1 MAFFT
6 GKIIFVIVAW
16 ALMTVALLYPN
27 SIHAQCEP
35 MQFANVN
42 GRAVA
47 YHILGNASTTPLVFI
62 NGGPGV
68 DHTFHHLSKTWQQ
81 LARSR
86 RIVFFDQP
94 GTGKSWPVGTTDSL
108 GIDDLLL
115 SVEAIRNSINASRIS
130 LIGHSWGGYVAL
142 AYALRYPQ
150 RVERLVLVSS
160 VAPKISTT
168 TFLFGSLFPEVQAE
182 RRKLRADNPADVQ
195 KYIRLSLAMSFY
207 SPKVCNQI
215 LKKLGVINVAKY
227 NGHQENLLWKDAER
241 HDLSNDLKLITI
253 PVLVTTGRYDANI
266 APRTSWAIHQAIKG
280 SQFVVF
286 ERSGHFPMI
295 EEPHRFFTVINM
307 FLRGL

>member
-1 MAFFT
+1 MTSFT
-6 GKIIFVIVAW
+6 GKIMFVFTTCASMII
-16 ALMTVALLYPN
+16 ALLHAHTAP
-27 SIHAQCEP
+27 AQCEP

-47 YHILGNASTTPLVFI
+47 YHVLGNATGTPLIFI
-62 NGGPGV
+62 NGGPGF
-68 DHTFHHLSKTWQQ
+68 DHSFHHLSKTWQQ
-81 LARSR
+81 HGRSR

-94 GTGKSWPVGTTDSL
+94 GTGKSWPVGTNDSL

-115 SVEAIRNSINASRIS
+115 SVEAIRNSINASRLS

-142 AYALRYPQ
+142 AYALRYPE

-160 VAPKISTT
+160 VAPKISET
-168 TFLFGSLFPEVQAE
+168 TFLFGTVFPEVQAQRSE
-182 RRKLRADNPADVQ
+182 LHADNPAEVQ

-207 SPKVCNQI
+207 SSKIRNRV
-215 LKKLGVINVAKY
+215 LKKTGTVKY
-227 NGHQENLLWKDAER
+227 NGHQENLLWKDAEK

-295 EEPHRFFTVINM
+295 EEPHRFFTVIDK
-307 FLRGL
+307 FLRGR